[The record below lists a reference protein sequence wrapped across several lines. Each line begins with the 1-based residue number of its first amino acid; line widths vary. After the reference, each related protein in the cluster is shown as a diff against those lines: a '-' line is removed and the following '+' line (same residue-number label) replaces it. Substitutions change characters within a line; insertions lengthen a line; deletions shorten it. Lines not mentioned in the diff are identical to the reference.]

1 MCSFEDMCVGVIV
14 TKWDEF
20 DTKLKIILEEMMM
33 SRHNL
38 IKGNHI
44 SMLSTK
50 EKINLFY
57 YTAILSK
64 IT

>member
-44 SMLSTK
+44 SMLFTK
-50 EKINLFY
+50 EKIKLYSIASLHSHF
-57 YTAILSK
+57 K
-64 IT
+64 